1 MGGHAAH
8 EHQSGGDG
16 QTSAGANDNGVS
28 EDGTRKDDV

>member
-16 QTSAGANDNGVS
+16 QASAGANDSGVS
-28 EDGTRKDDV
+28 EHGPRRGDQ